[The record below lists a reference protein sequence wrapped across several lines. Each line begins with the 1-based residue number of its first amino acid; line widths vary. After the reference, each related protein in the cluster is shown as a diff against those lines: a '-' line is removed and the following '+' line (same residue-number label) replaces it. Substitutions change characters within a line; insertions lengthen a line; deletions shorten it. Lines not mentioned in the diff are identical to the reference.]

1 MFALLSGRLR
11 SWVLFAILL
20 PVARLISRR
29 LAARIERKR
38 GQSKATRVLHRAG
51 NSGRRT
57 R

>member
-11 SWVLFAILL
+11 SWLLFAILL

-29 LAARIERKR
+29 LAERIERKR
-38 GQSKATRVLHRAG
+38 GPSKATQVLHRAG
-51 NSGRRT
+51 NSGRRK